1 MGKWVHTYARILKI
15 GTDKSLPSDK
25 VLRIKIVNG
34 ISAVGALAMLITT
47 ITITILSVSSG
58 FSARSLSNFY
68 ENVKLFSIPDARG
81 YLVFIFGDLIAT
93 IIFVSTLYL
102 NYRRKHNWAIFNIC
116 ASSILIVGLYYWVKG
131 GLLVFYFFIPVML
144 SVVLYDKRSR
154 YLPLVIVNL
163 AIMVL
168 LTIVL
173 YKNNWLFR
181 TPYPD
186 TPKLF
191 AFILNF
197 FIAFLI
203 VFIIAY
209 HFQAETNKSRK
220 SLYHKNILFELQSEE
235 ITAQRDA
242 IRMHKEELESKNTRI
257 TDSIKYAKNIQTALL
272 PRMELLD
279 QILPEHFILLRP
291 RDIVSGD
298 FYWFSYIEDL
308 AIIAAVD
315 CTGHGIPG
323 AFMSMLGSAYLNE
336 IVNKEYITH
345 PAVIL
350 RRLRKE
356 VIRSLHQEEDNCE
369 SKDGMDIAL
378 CVIDREKMK
387 LQFAGAT
394 NSMYLVRHKDAPHV
408 ESFRK
413 TEHGDH
419 ILFEIKG
426 DRQSISVDFS
436 DRSFTMHEIDYQEG
450 DSVYLFSDGYAD
462 QFGGPDGKK
471 FGYGNFRHQLL
482 KNCTEEMGVQKTML
496 EECIDNWKGD
506 FSQVDD
512 IIVVGVKL

>member
-1 MGKWVHTYARILKI
+1 MGKWVHTYTRVLKI
-15 GTDKSLPSDK
+15 GIDKSVPSDK
-25 VLRIKIVNG
+25 ALRIKIVNG
-34 ISAVGALAMLITT
+34 ISAVGALIMLVTT
-47 ITITILSVSSG
+47 ITITVLSVNSG

-144 SVVLYDKRSR
+144 SVVLYQKRSH
-154 YLPLVIVNL
+154 YLPLVILTL
-163 AIMVL
+163 AIMIF

-173 YKNNWLFR
+173 YNNNWLFR
-181 TPYPD
+181 MPYPD

-191 AFILNF
+191 DFILNF
-197 FIAFLI
+197 SIAFFI

-209 HFQAETNKSRK
+209 HFQAENIKSRR
-220 SLYHKNILFELQSEE
+220 SLYHKNVLFELQSEE

-242 IRMHKEELESKNTRI
+242 IRRHKEELETKNTRI

-272 PRMELLD
+272 PRKELLD
-279 QILPEHFILLRP
+279 QILPDHFILLRP

-298 FYWFSYIEDL
+298 FYWFTYIEKL
-308 AIIAAVD
+308 AVIAAVD
-315 CTGHGIPG
+315 CTGHGVPG
-323 AFMSMLGSAYLNE
+323 AFMSMLGSAFLNE

-356 VIRSLHQEEDNCE
+356 VIRSLHQEGETSV

-378 CVIDREKMK
+378 CAIDKESFR

-394 NSMYLVRHKDAPHV
+394 SPMYLVRHKNMPPV
-408 ESFRK
+408 EGYRM
-413 TEHGDH
+413 TEYGDH
-419 ILFEIKG
+419 VLYEIKG
-426 DRQSISVDFS
+426 DRMSISFDFL
-436 DRSFTMHEIDYQEG
+436 DNNFTLHEIDYLTG
-450 DSVYLFSDGYAD
+450 DTVYLFSDGYAD
-462 QFGGPDGKK
+462 QFGGPHGKK
-471 FGYGNFRHQLL
+471 FGYGNFRLQLL
-482 KNCTEEMGVQKTML
+482 KNCSEDMDVQKTLL
-496 EECIDNWKGD
+496 EECIMNWKGD
-506 FSQVDD
+506 LSQVDD
-512 IIVVGVKL
+512 ITVVGVRL